1 MTHSEFIAGLIGPTL
16 MAIALAI
23 LSNRAALEAMIGQ
36 IADNYAVAFMA
47 GLMLFV
53 SGLAIVRV
61 HRSWEGW
68 PALVTAFGWL
78 ALLGGLV
85 RMMIPDQSAAMA
97 RAFIAS
103 SAAVT
108 GSALAMLA
116 LGAFFTVKGYGL
128 F

>member
-16 MAIALAI
+16 IAIALSI
-23 LSNRAALEAMIGQ
+23 LTNRAALEAMIGQ
-36 IADNYAVAFMA
+36 IADNYAVVFLA

-53 SGLAIVRV
+53 TGLAIVRV
-61 HRSWEGW
+61 HPGWEGW
-68 PALVTAFGWL
+68 TALVTTFGWL

-108 GSALAMLA
+108 GSAIAMLA
-116 LGAFFTVKGYGL
+116 LGAFFTIKGYRL
-128 F
+128 L